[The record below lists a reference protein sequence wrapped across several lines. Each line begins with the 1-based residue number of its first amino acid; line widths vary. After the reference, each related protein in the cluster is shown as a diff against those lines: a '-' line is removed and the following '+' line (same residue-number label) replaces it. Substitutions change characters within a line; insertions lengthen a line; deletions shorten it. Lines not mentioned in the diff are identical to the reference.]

1 MKIQNAVGYHL
12 KRVRLLDYGFF
23 DIVQLWHRPFQVY
36 F

>member
-1 MKIQNAVGYHL
+1 MKIQNAVGYHF
-12 KRVRLLDYGFF
+12 KRVSFLDYGFF